1 MSRNKP
7 QTLVDALRFF
17 GNLHVACQTKTPF
30 YMRIAQHSI
39 DRIYHLLGI
48 FSHTSSLRCY
58 SLARRIVDHEIVNDG
73 RGCFV
78 LWCTGEGRIRML
90 RVTYKGMRLR
100 GGQGKKTRDEG
111 KK

>member
-1 MSRNKP
+1 M
-7 QTLVDALRFF
+7 
-17 GNLHVACQTKTPF
+17 G
-30 YMRIAQHSI
+30 
-39 DRIYHLLGI
+39 
-48 FSHTSSLRCY
+48 CY
-58 SLARRIVDHEIVNDG
+58 SLARRIVDHKIVNDG

-100 GGQGKKTRDEG
+100 GGQGEKTRDEG